1 MIYGRMS
8 VTFKYSQLP
17 SMHMETYFFRNLL
30 FLLLPLI
37 STRRVYA
44 DAECLIL
51 NSCTTRTRT
60 RKNKTYNTSNSAAN
74 EKRFQILKKS
84 NKPSRAEI
92 KNGPLD
98 GNDVPGSLAR
108 FVLRGKHFFT
118 TRMTGDDSES
128 SRII

>member
-1 MIYGRMS
+1 MAECRS
-8 VTFKYSQLP
+8 P
-17 SMHMETYFFRNLL
+17 SNIPSCPRCIWKPIFFRNLL

-74 EKRFQILKKS
+74 EKRFQILKKG
-84 NKPSRAEI
+84 NSR
-92 KNGPLD
+92 GPRLKMD
-98 GNDVPGSLAR
+98 R
-108 FVLRGKHFFT
+108 
-118 TRMTGDDSES
+118 
-128 SRII
+128 